1 MNKKYFIVSPNEE
14 VALHKKAFEESKINR
29 LKKVRE
35 QEKLASTSLLN
46 QTKNI
51 NIECVQDI
59 LKHLRI
65 EFEGKQKEDVNI
77 LLEQL
82 NNRLKS
88 IGEGHNIANKEN
100 FGKMK
105 ELTVAERALIT
116 KRYKRA
122 INKILEEKAKNE
134 NSIAEQSKLRNKI
147 VAMEENRKQT
157 ILLLPKPC
165 PDPIINLKP
174 VKVNS
179 SITKN
184 QTAESFSLSYHNLQS
199 TLQQAHYPEIFVEK
213 VLDENQINAK
223 LAADEEEVKHKAL
236 LEKRMNEN
244 NERLE
249 KAELRHK
256 HALREIQLKQQKED
270 LIGELDHL
278 ELKERLKKKNI
289 ANKVPT
295 ITQYQWLQDSKMKQM
310 SLEQAFE
317 NAYNP
322 TAGIL
327 MENSFKTNEFD
338 DSSEDT
344 DSNML
349 PTPNQSE
356 NEVKKL
362 NENSLP
368 IPLSRLEKL
377 RLHIKQQKKD
387 QLKSLE
393 DLVVNKAPSS
403 DQNESNLSKNESQSS
418 KMIATHQADSLQS
431 MNISSACERRSWT
444 SVEFS
449 SCFRHAPSVDQSAS
463 SSERGLSSERTSSNE
478 KTSSRVE
485 VSNEKLTSAKINY
498 TQHLLEHQQ
507 QVLKFQ
513 ESLLKTQ
520 ILNTALTSSC
530 TNHVTTSSDAIT
542 QKLTQSSSKL
552 SMSSRHS
559 DNSSL
564 KQYSLSKVDNHFSSI
579 GHHATSQQ
587 ASEHSVI
594 LEKMTCEVQ
603 IQTSF
608 IEVDDATQ
616 TSFNEQKNNLEYK
629 SFNESSK
636 PQENM
641 QDHIIPKEYTLDYP
655 KHTKQKSSEIKNS
668 SKLNSDVVSE
678 KIKNK
683 KIALRQQYPELF
695 MKNSTNPTDSIDLT
709 DSTDRVRN
717 YKQHIKDQQVKL
729 KLIRDSKKE
738 KKETEMEIPMNDET
752 SKEKTEI
759 TVPTTFLDTNK
770 TKQYNLSFSL
780 HNNIDRKDNNKI
792 DMRNI
797 AEECKQLSQ
806 QLKQTNVTDGTNH
819 KKFIDKCSVNEFLLK
834 QTNVDP
840 QLWENHLTKTKV
852 GRTLDIPTTSNEAV
866 FVKSS
871 NTSANLTSNNS
882 KQFDISQLTS
892 YHSVEMIDKENDR
905 EYDFSLIDDQL
916 NNFDSWLKKHCF
928 AETSHSVLSHSS
940 PSLSPPSSF
949 QKVEADA
956 KVHMLN
962 CSTNLSYQDYSH
974 SNIPDYFKRVSEDPP
989 FSPIY
994 EIEEKTPF
1002 REKNFTSASSS
1013 SIGSLQEQFLSG
1025 PSRTSQSSPNHIL
1038 HGLSGP
1044 SRTSQSS
1051 PTHILHGL
1059 SEKHNEPNYDD
1070 ISTKLLSLKNDFN
1083 QLEYKGDFVQL
1094 PAYKDGLNQGSVNKG
1109 NFHKPIFNEDNFNQL
1124 AVVQDDYDHQS
1135 VHKDNFNQLA
1145 VVQDDY
1151 DHQSVH
1157 KDNFNQIQENY
1168 YKQSV
1173 DDFNQHSVSK
1183 NLHSSYINLKKINS
1197 EIKDNEFIG
1206 EFYPLQPVQQS
1217 SLSYVE
1223 NQALQSSTITT
1234 DVVQLNSDK
1243 IVNFECNEVLASTQQ
1258 TVSTI
1263 KAHDPVFIKLG
1274 QPLETTDGF
1283 ERFLQPAVI
1292 KDSNEGSDAF
1302 EHPQVKKVLTN
1313 DNSSFSSNGS
1323 PLFLP
1328 VSCSYQK
1335 GAKYSINN
1343 SVSTSV
1349 DDSSYN
1355 ATLIS
1360 KKGTSSDSLQ
1370 IIQKISGF
1378 QTKLF
1383 NDHKEMN
1390 EKELSITEDKFHRL
1404 SPHSSFKYDTF
1415 TTFGHDS
1422 QLESFT
1428 TFENGSHL
1436 ESFENKNEHASIAH
1450 ENQQGLFY
1458 DNHPDSF
1465 LNPSLTFHE
1474 LTNQNHQNELTN
1486 VYETSTSLQLN
1497 EFKNQ
1502 PIKSTNNIL
1511 ETQVQNGGSVDL
1523 TTDIV
1528 PENIY
1533 SFSLK
1538 HFDEWNKR
1546 VSNLVNHKQSN
1557 NNSQQDNKENEAESN
1572 HHYALKSIMPYFEDI
1587 TMDFT
1592 ARKISGSS
1600 FSRTSI
1606 NAELDS
1612 FIPLSLQ
1619 NKGTIFDSV
1628 NHKQLDDTSQHDN
1641 KGNEAESNHQY
1652 ASKNNMP
1659 YFEDITMDFTARK
1672 ISGSSFSRA
1681 SINVE
1686 QDSFI
1691 PLPQQNRKR
1700 IISDSVE
1707 NVCLTKDPSKD
1718 DKFVKNSQD
1727 STQDYFKDFSYQ
1739 TINVE
1744 RTTDNKSSHLNESQ
1758 LEISNIND
1766 FTTELSVLSDLDL
1779 SMISGSVD
1787 WSSLAPFHESGSSSQ
1802 ESLENILN
1810 YQSISQVDLQE
1821 KNHSLQGPNQESE
1834 NVALTN
1840 ESFYHQNGKPDIPF
1854 YNQDKSVIDEHT
1866 YHQEQSTE
1874 KNNQVKDILQTSIKV
1889 NKLNPNS
1896 DKLKIAEQSSQIKL
1910 DSDIVK
1916 EKLFESKKRTKSLYE
1931 RLPEVKQQNA
1941 LKEKNELL
1949 KRNRAKMK
1957 EYHKKLQKTIKKRV
1971 KK

>member
-1 MNKKYFIVSPNEE
+1 
-14 VALHKKAFEESKINR
+14 
-29 LKKVRE
+29 
-35 QEKLASTSLLN
+35 
-46 QTKNI
+46 
-51 NIECVQDI
+51 
-59 LKHLRI
+59 
-65 EFEGKQKEDVNI
+65 
-77 LLEQL
+77 
-82 NNRLKS
+82 
-88 IGEGHNIANKEN
+88 
-100 FGKMK
+100 MK
-105 ELTVAERALIT
+105 
-116 KRYKRA
+116 
-122 INKILEEKAKNE
+122 
-134 NSIAEQSKLRNKI
+134 
-147 VAMEENRKQT
+147 
-157 ILLLPKPC
+157 
-165 PDPIINLKP
+165 
-174 VKVNS
+174 
-179 SITKN
+179 
-184 QTAESFSLSYHNLQS
+184 
-199 TLQQAHYPEIFVEK
+199 
-213 VLDENQINAK
+213 
-223 LAADEEEVKHKAL
+223 
-236 LEKRMNEN
+236 EN

-256 HALREIQLKQQKED
+256 HALHEIQLKQQKED

-278 ELKERLKKKNI
+278 ELKEQLKKKNI
-289 ANKVPT
+289 ANKVPL
-295 ITQYQWLQDSKMKQM
+295 YQRLQDSKMKQM

-327 MENSFKTNEFD
+327 MESSFKPLNEFD
-338 DSSEDT
+338 NSSEGT
-344 DSNML
+344 DNNML
-349 PTPNQSE
+349 PNQSE
-356 NEVKKL
+356 NEVEKL
-362 NENSLP
+362 NEDSLP

-387 QLKSLE
+387 QLKGIE

-418 KMIATHQADSLQS
+418 KTIATHQADSLQS

-444 SVEFS
+444 SVEFN
-449 SCFRHAPSVDQSAS
+449 SCSRHAPSVDQSAS

-485 VSNEKLTSAKINY
+485 VSNEKLTSEKINY

-552 SMSSRHS
+552 SMSSGHS
-559 DNSSL
+559 DSSSL
-564 KQYSLSKVDNHFSSI
+564 KQYSLSKIDNHFSSI
-579 GHHATSQQ
+579 GHHTTSQQ

-608 IEVDDATQ
+608 IEVDNATQ
-616 TSFNEQKNNLEYK
+616 TSFNERKNNLEYK
-629 SFNESSK
+629 NFNESSK
-636 PQENM
+636 LQENT
-641 QDHIIPKEYTLDYP
+641 QDHIIPKECTLDYP

-695 MKNSTNPTDSIDLT
+695 MKSSTNPTDSIDLT

-738 KKETEMEIPMNDET
+738 KKETEMEIPTTDET
-752 SKEKTEI
+752 SKEKTEMSL
-759 TVPTTFLDTNK
+759 PTTFLDTNK

-780 HNNIDRKDNNKI
+780 HSNIDRTDNNKI
-792 DMRNI
+792 DMHNI
-797 AEECKQLSQ
+797 TEECKQLSQ
-806 QLKQTNVTDGTNH
+806 QLKQTNITDSINH
-819 KKFIDKCSVNEFLLK
+819 KKFIDKCSVNEFLLR

-840 QLWENHLTKTKV
+840 LLWEDHLTNTKV
-852 GRTLDIPTTSNEAV
+852 GRTTLDIPSTSNEAV
-866 FVKSS
+866 FVKSY
-871 NTSANLTSNNS
+871 NTSVNLTSNNS
-882 KQFDISQLTS
+882 KQFDRSQLTS
-892 YHSVEMIDKENDR
+892 YRSMEMINKENDR

-916 NNFDSWLKKHCF
+916 NSFDSWLKKHCF

-940 PSLSPPSSF
+940 PSLSPSSF
-949 QKVEADA
+949 QKVEVDYA
-956 KVHMLN
+956 KAHMLN
-962 CSTNLSYQDYSH
+962 CSANMSFQDYSH
-974 SNIPDYFKRVSEDPP
+974 NNTPDYFKRVSEDPP

-994 EIEEKTPF
+994 EVEEKTPF
-1002 REKNFTSASSS
+1002 REKNFTSPSSS

-1025 PSRTSQSSPNHIL
+1025 PSRTSQSSPSHTV
-1038 HGLSGP
+1038 HD
-1044 SRTSQSS
+1044 
-1051 PTHILHGL
+1051 L
-1059 SEKHNEPNYDD
+1059 SEKHTYKEPNYAD
-1070 ISTKLLSLKNDFN
+1070 IGTKLLSLKNDFN
-1083 QLEYKGDFVQL
+1083 QLEYKGDFIQL
-1094 PAYKDGLNQGSVNKG
+1094 PAYKDGLNQGCVNKD
-1109 NFHKPIFNEDNFNQL
+1109 NFHQPIFNEDNFNQL
-1124 AVVQDDYDHQS
+1124 AVVQDDYDQQS
-1135 VHKDNFNQLA
+1135 VYKDNFNQQT
-1145 VVQDDY
+1145 V
-1151 DHQSVH
+1151 
-1157 KDNFNQIQENY
+1157 IQENY
-1168 YKQSV
+1168 YQQSV
-1173 DDFNQHSVSK
+1173 SKDDFIQHSVSK
-1183 NLHSSYINLKKINS
+1183 NLHNSYINLKKIS
-1197 EIKDNEFIG
+1197 SQIKDNESIG

-1223 NQALQSSTITT
+1223 NQALQLSTNTT

-1243 IVNFECNEVLASTQQ
+1243 IINFECNEVLASTQQ
-1258 TVSTI
+1258 KVSTL

-1274 QPLETTDGF
+1274 QPIETTDGF

-1292 KDSNEGSDAF
+1292 KNSNEGSETF
-1302 EHPQVKKVLTN
+1302 ELPQVKKVLTN

-1335 GAKYSINN
+1335 DLKYSINN

-1349 DDSSYN
+1349 GDSSYD

-1360 KKGTSSDSLQ
+1360 KKGTSSDSPQ

-1378 QTKLF
+1378 QTNIF

-1390 EKELSITEDKFHRL
+1390 GKELSTKEDKFHRL
-1404 SPHSSFKYDTF
+1404 SPHSSFKYNTFTTFGHESQQESF

-1422 QLESFT
+1422 
-1428 TFENGSHL
+1428 HL
-1436 ESFENKNEHASIAH
+1436 ESSENNNEHASFAH
-1450 ENQQGLFY
+1450 ENQQCLFY

-1465 LNPSLTFHE
+1465 LNPSLTFYE
-1474 LTNQNHQNELTN
+1474 LTNQNHQNELSN
-1486 VYETSTSLQLN
+1486 QKVYETSTSLQLN

-1502 PIKSTNNIL
+1502 PIKSTNNVL
-1511 ETQVQNGGSVDL
+1511 ETQVQNNGSVDL
-1523 TTDIV
+1523 TTDLV

-1538 HFDEWNKR
+1538 HFGEWNKK
-1546 VSNLVNHKQSN
+1546 VTELVNYKQSN
-1557 NNSQQDNKENEAESN
+1557 NNSQQNNKESE
-1572 HHYALKSIMPYFEDI
+1572 
-1587 TMDFT
+1587 T
-1592 ARKISGSS
+1592 
-1600 FSRTSI
+1600 
-1606 NAELDS
+1606 
-1612 FIPLSLQ
+1612 
-1619 NKGTIFDSV
+1619 
-1628 NHKQLDDTSQHDN
+1628 
-1641 KGNEAESNHQY
+1641 ESNHQY
-1652 ASKNNMP
+1652 ALKSIMP

-1691 PLPQQNRKR
+1691 PLPQQTRKGV
-1700 IISDSVE
+1700 ISDSVQ
-1707 NVCLTKDPSKD
+1707 NVCLTKEPLND
-1718 DKFVKNSQD
+1718 DKFVKNASQD
-1727 STQDYFKDFSYQ
+1727 YVKDYSHQ
-1739 TINVE
+1739 NINVE
-1744 RTTDNKSSHLNESQ
+1744 RTTDNKSLHLNESR
-1758 LEISNIND
+1758 LEISNTND

-1834 NVALTN
+1834 EVALTD
-1840 ESFYHQNGKPDIPF
+1840 ESLYHQNFIQNSKKPDVLF
-1854 YNQDKSVIDEHT
+1854 YNQEKLVINKHT
-1866 YHQEQSTE
+1866 YHQEQSMKE
-1874 KNNQVKDILQTSIKV
+1874 SNKFKDILQTSIKE
-1889 NKLNPNS
+1889 NKLKSNS
-1896 DKLKIAEQSSQIKL
+1896 DKLKKAEQSTQIKL
-1910 DSDIVK
+1910 DSDVVK

-1931 RLPEVKQQNA
+1931 QLPEVKQQNA

-1957 EYHKKLQKTIKKRV
+1957 EYHEKLQKTIKKRI